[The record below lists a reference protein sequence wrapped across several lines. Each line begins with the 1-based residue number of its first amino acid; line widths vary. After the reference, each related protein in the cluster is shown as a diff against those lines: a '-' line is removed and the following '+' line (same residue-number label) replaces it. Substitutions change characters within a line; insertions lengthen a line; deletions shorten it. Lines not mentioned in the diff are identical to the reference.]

1 MGRKSD
7 VEALKAMHEL
17 LALSQNGPEK
27 NKTVSMRLD
36 PELKQ
41 VIDEVVKLR
50 RMQTGDDVRFSEVA
64 RELLHAGLER
74 SLKELE
80 EKIGKE
86 GDTP

>member
-1 MGRKSD
+1 MSRKRD
-7 VEALKAMHEL
+7 IEALRAMHEL
-17 LALSQNGPEK
+17 LALSQSGPEK

-74 SLKELE
+74 SLRELE
-80 EKIGKE
+80 AEIGHE